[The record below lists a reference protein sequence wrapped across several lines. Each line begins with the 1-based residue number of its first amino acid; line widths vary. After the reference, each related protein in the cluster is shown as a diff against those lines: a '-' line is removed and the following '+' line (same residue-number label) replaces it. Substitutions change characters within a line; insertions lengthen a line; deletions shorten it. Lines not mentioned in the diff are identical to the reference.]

1 MEHITGPRNGYYVVA
16 YAKPVWL
23 GRYVGRAVIRTE
35 RPRDVRGAL
44 GVRSVSSR
52 GIYDSPEKALQAVEF
67 QAKGVI
73 DAMKPNW
80 SPVTEPGTLDS
91 Q

>member
-1 MEHITGPRNGYYVVA
+1 MERITGPRNGYYIAA
-16 YAKPVWL
+16 YAKPVGL
-23 GRYVGRAVIRTE
+23 GRYVGRAVICTE
-35 RPRDVRGAL
+35 RPRDFRGAL

-52 GIYDSPEKALQAVEF
+52 GIYVGPEKALQAVEF

-80 SPVTEPGTLDS
+80 SPFTEPGTLDS